1 VVLGRRNRRKQLSYR
16 AGALGLV
23 VGVFVAT
30 GTFAGLTAVSTAAN
44 ATTATDPLRP
54 QTVKASSSAEM
65 TFGTPEFS
73 SAPMPDLEVTVS
85 QTQGLLSQAVEV
97 SWKGAK
103 PSELPNTG
111 TGGVNY
117 LQIAECWGEDPANPG
132 HPDRTTCQYG
142 GFGSTIG
149 ATRGASAS
157 CHFFKNANND
167 YEWAPASV
175 NPKDYPYTTGSN
187 AGFSGPCKIDDA
199 DPSPVTTIPFRY
211 YSSDATAKQVV
222 AANVFSDPVADP
234 AGTGPR
240 VGFETRNDSL
250 ACTKRATRINVV
262 GAKWANGVATYTTAG
277 PHGFTTGMSV
287 TVSDVFPG
295 GYNVVNA
302 TITVPAGSTNTFTA
316 ALTTDPGTFTASP
329 NALAAQGSTYNGIQK
344 SNTTSVCGGYF
355 DTPIPAKVQLPQ
367 ADGSIANTDVSVES
381 VDTASTTAYTQWN
394 TNEVPWAGS
403 SDAGVGSAKFE
414 IQTNTEAPWL
424 GCGSPYVDPS
434 DNITKPK
441 PCWLVVI
448 PRGTHDLGTTNITKS
463 GLWWDAWEHNLAF
476 KLDFK
481 PTAQRCGIGS
491 AERQLAGTELV
502 LGAVSSWQPKFCSG
516 AAASAFVYSVADDSS
531 SVTRASGKTL
541 SPLAFTSAPLATS
554 GKDPVVYA
562 PVALTGLTISF
573 AVDKYAS
580 ATAPAGSDKHN
591 REPFTSMKLT
601 PRLVAKLLTN
611 SYKRSLPIG
620 VPLTHLDVHNADELV
635 VDPDFLSKQDSDEW
649 RNQFLLSVSLADL
662 LVPGDPSYGATQLWK
677 YAMSDQEGRDF
688 LAGKPDEQGMK
699 VNPYYSSVASP
710 NPYYKAGNPASGEPT
725 LPANTLPYNNFPK
738 ADPSATKNTITD
750 VKYGND
756 SVNLLTYR
764 PPTKGFADGAYLT
777 LRGDGQILNM
787 GSWNALKKVFDKQP
801 RSLAGTQKVLAVSSL
816 EAATRYH
823 NVTASLRNPAGNYV
837 SATTVSVAAAAAV
850 MTPVK
855 DGSSVVGLDYSNP
868 SVAQAKDAY
877 PLAMPVYAA
886 VNPLQQVST
895 VTSTATANKAALT
908 SYANVIRYAVT
919 DGQIPGVESGQLPP
933 GYVPIPSAWKDQAL
947 KAATAIEQGISPLS
961 VLTVAPRSVPT
972 VEAAA
977 APPSQQ
983 VASPPVATAPSPA
996 PSPTK
1001 SAAGTPVTSLAGKPT
1016 PADPALGPVA
1026 VAVPA
1031 GMVSGLAAAAAVPL
1045 YTRFRRRI

>member
-1 VVLGRRNRRKQLSYR
+1 VVLGRRNRRKPLSYR

-23 VGVFVAT
+23 VGVLVAT

-44 ATTATDPLRP
+44 ATTATDALRP

-97 SWKGAK
+97 TWKGAK
-103 PSELPNTG
+103 PSQLPGTG

-117 LQIAECWGEDPANPG
+117 LQIAQCWGEDPANPG

-142 GFGSTIG
+142 GFASTIG

-157 CHFFKNANND
+157 CNIHEDPISGD
-167 YEWAPASV
+167 YVFDPASV
-175 NPKDYPYTTGSN
+175 NPKDYPYTTGQDSDFAN
-187 AGFSGPCKIDDA
+187 PCKTRSSQ
-199 DPSPVTTIPFRY
+199 PSPVTTIPFRY
-211 YSSDATAKQVV
+211 YSTDATAKPVV
-222 AANVFSDPVADP
+222 AANVFSDPITDT
-234 AGTGPR
+234 AGTGKR
-240 VGFETRNDSL
+240 FGFETRADNV
-250 ACTKRATRINVV
+250 ACTKSSKIVSYSPNAGTV
-262 GAKWANGVATYTTAG
+262 TFTTDG
-277 PHGFTTGMSV
+277 PHFLQTGDTVTLSGLAALGYSGNTAQV
-287 TVSDVFPG
+287 TVPE
-295 GYNVVNA
+295 
-302 TITVPAGSTNTFTA
+302 GSTNTFTVPVK
-316 ALTTDPGTFTASP
+316 TNFGTVPAPTGGVAVET
-329 NALAAQGSTYNGIQK
+329 STYNGIQK
-344 SNTTSVCGGYF
+344 SNSASVCGGYF
-355 DTPIPAKVQLPQ
+355 STPVAAKVQLPQ
-367 ADGSIANTDVSVES
+367 ADGTAKNTDVSVES
-381 VDTASTTAYTQWN
+381 IDTASTTAYTQWN

-403 SDAGVGSAKFE
+403 SDAGVGSTKFE

-424 GCGSPYVDPS
+424 GCGAPYVDPA

-448 PRGTHDLGTTNITKS
+448 PRGTHDLGTTNITKP

-491 AERQLAGTELV
+491 SERQLAGSELV

-516 AAASAFVYSVADDSS
+516 AAASAFVYSVADDST

-541 SPLAFTSAPLATS
+541 SPLAFTSTPLQTS

-573 AVDKYAS
+573 AIDKFAS
-580 ATAPAGSDKHN
+580 VTAPAGNEKHN

-611 SYKRSLPIG
+611 SYKKSLPL
-620 VPLTHLDVHNADELV
+620 PTASLLHLGAKNADELLM
-635 VDPDFLSKQDSDEW
+635 DQDFLTKQDSDEW
-649 RNQFLLSVSLADL
+649 RNQFLLSISLADL

-688 LAGKPDEQGMK
+688 LAGKPDEWGMK
-699 VNPYYSSVASP
+699 VNPYYSSVSSP
-710 NPYYKAGNPASGEPT
+710 NPYYDPKNPATGDAT

-738 ADPSATKNTITD
+738 ADPSATKNTIDNPTN
-750 VKYGND
+750 GNN
-756 SVNLLTYR
+756 SVNLLTFR
-764 PPTKGFADGAYLT
+764 PPTKGFTDGSYLT
-777 LRGDGQILNM
+777 LRGDGQVLNL
-787 GSWNALKKVFDKQP
+787 GSWNEVKKVFDKQP
-801 RSLAGTQKVLAVSSL
+801 RDLIGTQKVLAVASL
-816 EAATRYH
+816 EGATRYH

-837 SATTVSVAAAAAV
+837 APSNAGLVAAASV

-855 DGSSVVGLDYSNP
+855 DGSSVVGLDYSNAQV
-868 SVAQAKDAY
+868 SQAKDVY

-895 VTSTATANKAALT
+895 VTATATANKAALT

-933 GYVPIPSAWKDQAL
+933 GYAPIPSSWKDQAL

-961 VLTVAPRSVPT
+961 VVTVTPKAVPT
-972 VEAAA
+972 VSSA
-977 APPSQQ
+977 
-983 VASPPVATAPSPA
+983 ASPAASGAPSSAASSPPQPA
-996 PSPTK
+996 PTK
-1001 SAAGTPVTSLAGKPT
+1001 SASGAVVTSLAGKPT

>member
-1 VVLGRRNRRKQLSYR
+1 VVLGRRNRHTPLSYR

-23 VGVFVAT
+23 IGVLVAT
-30 GTFAGLTAVSTAAN
+30 GTFAGLTAMSTAAN
-44 ATTATDPLRP
+44 ATTTTDALRP

-65 TFGTPEFS
+65 TFGTSEFD

-97 SWKGAK
+97 TWTGAQ
-103 PSELPNTG
+103 PSQLPGTG

-117 LQIAECWGEDPANPG
+117 LQIAQCWGEDPANPG

-157 CHFFKNANND
+157 CNIRLDEND
-167 YEWAPASV
+167 EYVFEPASV
-175 NPKDYPYTTGSN
+175 NPKDYPFTTGQDSDF
-187 AGFSGPCKIDDA
+187 AKACKTSSSQ
-199 DPSPVTTIPFRY
+199 PSPVTTIPFRY
-211 YSSDATAKQVV
+211 YSGDATAKPIV
-222 AANVFSDPVADP
+222 AANVFTDPIAD
-234 AGTGPR
+234 ASGTEKR
-240 VGFETRNDSL
+240 FGFETRADNV
-250 ACTKRATRINVV
+250 ACT
-262 GAKWANGVATYTTAG
+262 TTAT
-277 PHGFTTGMSV
+277 PPV
-287 TVSDVFPG
+287 
-295 GYNVVNA
+295 A
-302 TITVPAGSTNTFTA
+302 
-316 ALTTDPGTFTASP
+316 
-329 NALAAQGSTYNGIQK
+329 STYNGIQK
-344 SNTTSVCGGYF
+344 SNSASVCGGYF
-355 DTPIPAKVQLPQ
+355 STPVAANVQLPQ
-367 ADGSIANTDVSVES
+367 ADGTVKNTAVSLES

-403 SDAGVGSAKFE
+403 SDAGVGSTKFE

-424 GCGSPYVDPS
+424 GCGSPYVDPA

-448 PRGTHDLGTTNITKS
+448 PRGTHDLGTTKITKP
-463 GLWWDAWEHNLAF
+463 GLWWDAWQHHLAF

-491 AERQLAGTELV
+491 SERQLAGSELAV
-502 LGAVSSWQPKFCSG
+502 GAVSSWQPKFCSG
-516 AAASAFVYSVADDSS
+516 AAASAFVYSVSEDATA
-531 SVTRASGKTL
+531 VTRASGKTL
-541 SPLAFTSAPLATS
+541 SPLAFTSTPLQTS

-573 AVDKYAS
+573 AVDKFAS
-580 ATAPAGSDKHN
+580 VTAPKGNETHN

-611 SYKRSLPIG
+611 SYKKSLPL
-620 VPLTHLDVHNADELV
+620 PSASLLHLDAKNADELV
-635 VDPDFLSKQDSDEW
+635 MDPDFLKKQDSDEW
-649 RNQFLLSVSLADL
+649 RNQFLLSISLADL

-688 LAGKPDEQGMK
+688 LAGKPDEQGMR

-710 NPYYKAGNPASGEPT
+710 NPYYDAKNPASGDAT
-725 LPANTLPYNNFPK
+725 LPANTLPYNTFPK
-738 ADPSATKNTITD
+738 ADPSSTKNTID
-750 VKYGND
+750 NPLNGNN
-756 SVNLLTYR
+756 SVNLLTFR
-764 PPTKGFADGAYLT
+764 PPTKGFTDGAYLT
-777 LRGDGQILNM
+777 LRGDGQVLNM
-787 GSWNALKKVFDKQP
+787 GSWNVIKKVFDKQP
-801 RSLAGTQKVLAVSSL
+801 RDLIGTQKVLAVASL
-816 EAATRYH
+816 EGATRYH

-837 SATTVSVAAAAAV
+837 SPSNAGLLAAASV
-850 MTPVK
+850 MTPLK
-855 DGSSVVGLDYSNP
+855 DGSPVVGLDYSNAQ
-868 SVAQAKDAY
+868 VAQAKDAY

-895 VTSTATANKAALT
+895 VTATATANKAALT

-933 GYVPIPSAWKDQAL
+933 GYAPIPSAWKDQAL

-961 VLTVAPRSVPT
+961 VLTVTPKPVPA
-972 VEAAA
+972 VAA
-977 APPSQQ
+977 AP
-983 VASPPVATAPSPA
+983 ASPAAAPVPEASAPA
-996 PSPTK
+996 PTK
-1001 SAAGTPVTSLAGKPT
+1001 SPTGAVVTNLAGKPT

-1031 GMVSGLAAAAAVPL
+1031 GLVSGLAAAAAVPL

>member
-65 TFGTPEFS
+65 TFGTPEFG

-103 PSELPNTG
+103 PSELPNSG

-117 LQIAECWGEDPANPG
+117 LQIAQCWGEDPANPG
-132 HPDRTTCQYG
+132 HPDRTTCQFG
-142 GFGSTIG
+142 GFASTVG

-157 CHFFKNANND
+157 CNIHEDPISGD
-167 YEWAPASV
+167 YVFDPASV
-175 NPKDYPYTTGSN
+175 NPKDYPYTTGQDSDFAN
-187 AGFSGPCKIDDA
+187 PCKTRSSQ
-199 DPSPVTTIPFRY
+199 PSPVTTIPFRY
-211 YSSDATAKQVV
+211 YSADATAKPVV
-222 AANVFSDPVADP
+222 AANVFSDPLTDP
-234 AGTGPR
+234 SGTGKR
-240 VGFETRNDSL
+240 FGFETRSD
-250 ACTKRATRINVV
+250 NVSC
-262 GAKWANGVATYTTAG
+262 TTA
-277 PHGFTTGMSV
+277 
-287 TVSDVFPG
+287 
-295 GYNVVNA
+295 A
-302 TITVPAGSTNTFTA
+302 TPPVASTF
-316 ALTTDPGTFTASP
+316 
-329 NALAAQGSTYNGIQK
+329 NGIQK

-355 DTPIPAKVQLPQ
+355 STPLAANVQLPQ
-367 ADGSIANTDVSVES
+367 SDGTVKNTAVSLES

-403 SDAGVGSAKFE
+403 SDAGVGSTKFE

-424 GCGSPYVDPS
+424 GCGAPYVDPA

-448 PRGTHDLGTTNITKS
+448 PRGTHDLGTVNITKP

-491 AERQLAGTELV
+491 SERQLAGSELV

-516 AAASAFVYSVADDSS
+516 AAASAFVYSVADDST

-541 SPLAFTSAPLATS
+541 SPLAFTSAPLQSS

-573 AVDKYAS
+573 AIDKFAS
-580 ATAPAGSDKHN
+580 VTAPAGSEKHN

-611 SYKRSLPIG
+611 SYKRSLPLPAASLLQLG
-620 VPLTHLDVHNADELV
+620 AKNADELV
-635 VDPDFLSKQDSDEW
+635 MDQDFLTKQDSDEW

-688 LAGKPDEQGMK
+688 LAGKPDEWGMK
-699 VNPYYSSVASP
+699 VNSYYSSVSSP
-710 NPYYKAGNPASGEPT
+710 NPYYDAKNPATGDAT

-738 ADPSATKNTITD
+738 ADPSATKNTID
-750 VKYGND
+750 NPVNGNN

-764 PPTKGFADGAYLT
+764 PPTKGFTDGSYLT
-777 LRGDGQILNM
+777 LRGDGQVLNM
-787 GSWNALKKVFDKQP
+787 GSWNEVKKVFDKQP
-801 RSLAGTQKVLAVSSL
+801 RDLIGTQKVLAVSSF
-816 EAATRYH
+816 EGATRYH
-823 NVTASLRNPAGNYV
+823 NVMASLRNPAGNYV
-837 SATTVSVAAAAAV
+837 APSNAGLLAAASV

-855 DGSSVVGLDYSNP
+855 DGSEVVGLDYS
-868 SVAQAKDAY
+868 SQQVAQAKDAY

-895 VTSTATANKAALT
+895 VTATATANKAALT

-933 GYVPIPSAWKDQAL
+933 GYAPIPSSWKDQAL

-961 VLTVAPRSVPT
+961 VVTVTPKAVPA
-972 VEAAA
+972 VSSA
-977 APPSQQ
+977 
-983 VASPPVATAPSPA
+983 ASPAASGAPSSAASSA
-996 PSPTK
+996 PEPTPTK
-1001 SAAGTPVTSLAGKPT
+1001 SASGAAVASLAGKPT